1 MNKNNILLSLFSAS
15 KKLLNCK
22 YERSYKMYDK
32 NAYIYIYINN
42 NERFNVITSRYEISY
57 KKLMLEMKNTNMKDN
72 DDKLHHFQ
80 KLVGAKNKQEV
91 SHENY

>member
-32 NAYIYIYINN
+32 NAYIYINN
-42 NERFNVITSRYEISY
+42 NERYNVITSRYEILY

-72 DDKLHHFQ
+72 DDKLHPFS
-80 KLVGAKNKQEV
+80 KV
-91 SHENY
+91 SRSKE